1 MRKLLL
7 ASAALLGGSLGAA
20 NAQVAPA
27 PVVVPTPVPFTLMPS
42 PTAGPGT
49 ISVRINARMNFYMQA
64 GSDSGRN
71 ASPVTTAAGTAP
83 VSTNTKLAD
92 YQFAEYARL
101 FFNLDGIAGNGMKYG
116 AFVEVRQD
124 NGVAPGGGI
133 AGSTGGSSR
142 FRGAMFFRNEGAY
155 LGTDQLGFV
164 RFGSTYQP
172 SVLFATGT
180 FENYN
185 DGAWDGDT
193 PGFFTGNTTPTWPF
207 PDISPFY
214 VPGAVVYVSPQ
225 FAGLDFSASF
235 APNTG
240 GLDNTS
246 GNCPYGSTV
255 AGSVTG
261 NVGGGGAYVGCDAAS
276 STSVAGEAARP
287 RNEAQI
293 YARYRGAFGPV
304 GIAAQVGGIFSG
316 HVQNNNLP
324 AVKATQ
330 AQYEGY
336 RLFDAGLVG
345 TFGGL
350 AVGGHVTGGR
360 QNGQFN
366 LAPVGTKDSFAWVA
380 GASYAI
386 GPVIVGASYF
396 DYMSAGSKSNIS
408 SAFVGNRNEW
418 GVAAGGTY
426 TFAPGMNV
434 YLSYLYGHRKEL
446 GVDLLSG
453 TSASAASNV
462 TTHNNVQSQ
471 GVAIGTQFR
480 W

>member
-27 PVVVPTPVPFTLMPS
+27 PVIVPTPVPFTLTPS

-71 ASPVTTAAGTAP
+71 TSVVTTAPGVTTP
-83 VSTNTKLAD
+83 TNTKLAD
-92 YQFAEYARL
+92 YSFQEYARL
-101 FFNLDGIAGNGMKYG
+101 FFNLDGIAGNGLKYG
-116 AFVEVRQD
+116 AFIEVRQD
-124 NGVAPGGGI
+124 NGDAPGGGI
-133 AGSTGGSSR
+133 AGSISSQSR
-142 FRGAMFFRNEGAY
+142 TRGAMYFRNEGAY

-164 RFGSTYQP
+164 RFGSTYMP

-180 FENYN
+180 MENFN
-185 DGAWDGDT
+185 DGGWDGDL
-193 PGFFTGNTTPTWPF
+193 PSLFSGNTTPTWPF
-207 PDISPFY
+207 PDIGVFY
-214 VPGAVVYVSPQ
+214 VPSNVTYLSPQ
-225 FAGLDFSASF
+225 FYGVDFAASF
-235 APNTG
+235 APNSG
-240 GLDNTS
+240 GLTNAS
-246 GNCPYGSTV
+246 GNCPYGNTAVGTV
-255 AGSVTG
+255 SANTVS
-261 NVGGGGAYVGCDAAS
+261 GGYVGCDAAS
-276 STSVAGEAARP
+276 STSVLGETTRP

-304 GIAAQVGGIFSG
+304 GIAAEVGGIFSG
-316 HVQNNNLP
+316 HVQNNNAP
-324 AVKATQ
+324 AVKASQ
-330 AQYEGY
+330 LQYEGY
-336 RLFDAGLVG
+336 RLFDAGLLG

-350 AVGGHVTGGR
+350 AVGAHVTGGR
-360 QNGQFN
+360 QNGQFS

-380 GASYAI
+380 GASYAM

-396 DYMSAGSKSNIS
+396 DYMSTGANNRLASP
-408 SAFVGNRNEW
+408 FVGNRNEW
-418 GVAAGGTY
+418 GIAAGGTY
-426 TFAPGMNV
+426 NFAPGMNM

-453 TSASAASNV
+453 VASSATTNV
-462 TTHNNVQSQ
+462 STHNNVQSQ
-471 GVAIGTQFR
+471 GVQIGTQFR